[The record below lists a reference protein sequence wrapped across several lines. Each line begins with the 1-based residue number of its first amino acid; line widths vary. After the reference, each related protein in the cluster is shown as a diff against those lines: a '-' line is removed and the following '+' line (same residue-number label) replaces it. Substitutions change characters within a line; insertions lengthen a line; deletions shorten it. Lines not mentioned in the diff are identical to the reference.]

1 MIMYLTVS
9 KPRVPFG
16 ALACNIDRMFDD
28 MFTCRPTAE
37 SEMGWAPRADVH
49 ENDNAFVVQLDLPG
63 VEKDNV
69 KVKFEDDTLVV
80 SGERK
85 HESNADEKNFH
96 RVERS
101 HGSFTRSISV
111 PKDVDSE
118 KISASFKNGVLEITL
133 PKTDEVKSKE
143 IEIKVS

>member
-1 MIMYLTVS
+1 MYLTVS

-16 ALACNIDRMFDD
+16 ALACNIDRMFGD
-28 MFTCRPTAE
+28 MFSGHPIVE
-37 SEMGWAPRADVH
+37 SETGWAPRADVH

-85 HESNADEKNFH
+85 YESNVDEKNFH
-96 RVERS
+96 RVERIY
-101 HGSFTRSISV
+101 GSFTRSISI
-111 PKDVDSE
+111 PKEVDSE

-133 PKTDEVKSKE
+133 PKTEEVKPKE

>member
-1 MIMYLTVS
+1 MYLTVS
-9 KPRVPFG
+9 KPRIPFG
-16 ALACNIDRMFDD
+16 AMACNIDRMFEN
-28 MFTCRPTAE
+28 MFTGRSMVE
-37 SEMGWAPRADVH
+37 NGMDWVPRADVH

-85 HESNADEKNFH
+85 HESSVDEKNFH
-96 RVERS
+96 RVERAY
-101 HGSFTRSISV
+101 GSFTRSISV

-133 PKTDEVKSKE
+133 PKADDVKGKE
-143 IEIKVS
+143 IEIKVN

>member
-1 MIMYLTVS
+1 MYLTVS
-9 KPRVPFG
+9 KPRIPFG

-69 KVKFEDDTLVV
+69 KVKFEEFKEQKKELAPQLAEKSGSHLVT
-80 SGERK
+80 
-85 HESNADEKNFH
+85 
-96 RVERS
+96 RVGNVVVLYR
-101 HGSFTRSISV
+101 
-111 PKDVDSE
+111 PK
-118 KISASFKNGVLEITL
+118 
-133 PKTDEVKSKE
+133 P
-143 IEIKVS
+143 IEENPSP

>member
-1 MIMYLTVS
+1 MYLTVS

-16 ALACNIDRMFDD
+16 AMACNFDRMFDE
-28 MFTCRPTAE
+28 MFTGRPTAE
-37 SEMGWAPRADVH
+37 SEAGWVPRADVH

-85 HESNADEKNFH
+85 HESSVDEKNFH
-96 RVERS
+96 RVERAY
-101 HGSFTRSISV
+101 GSFTRSISI

-133 PKTDEVKSKE
+133 PKADEVKAKE

>member
-9 KPRVPFG
+9 KPRLPFG
-16 ALACNIDRMFDD
+16 TLAYNIDRVFDE
-28 MFTCRPTAE
+28 MFTGRPMVE
-37 SEMGWAPRADVH
+37 SEVGWVPRADVH
-49 ENDNAFVVQLDLPG
+49 EQDHAFVVQLDLPG

-69 KVKFEDDTLVV
+69 KVKFEDNTLVV

-85 HESNADEKNFH
+85 YESTTDEKSFH
-96 RVERS
+96 RVERIY
-101 HGSFTRSISV
+101 GSFTRSISV
-111 PKDVDSE
+111 PKDIDSE

-133 PKTDEVKSKE
+133 PKTNEVKPKE

>member
-1 MIMYLTVS
+1 MYLTVS
-9 KPRVPFG
+9 KPRIPFG
-16 ALACNIDRMFDD
+16 ALACNIDRVFDE
-28 MFTCRPTAE
+28 MFTSRPMAE
-37 SEMGWAPRADVH
+37 SEIGWTPRADVH
-49 ENDNAFVVQLDLPG
+49 ENDNNFVVQLDLPG

-85 HESNADEKNFH
+85 YESNIDEKNFH
-96 RVERS
+96 RVERIY
-101 HGSFTRSISV
+101 GSFTRSISV

-133 PKTDEVKSKE
+133 PKTEEVKPKE
-143 IEIKVS
+143 IEIKVN

>member
-1 MIMYLTVS
+1 MYLTVS

-16 ALACNIDRMFDD
+16 ALACNIDRWFDD
-28 MFTCRPTAE
+28 MFSMRPVTE
-37 SEMGWAPRADVH
+37 SEIGWVPRADVH
-49 ENDNAFVVQLDLPG
+49 ESDNAFIVQLDLPG

-85 HESNADEKNFH
+85 YESSVDEKNFH
-96 RVERS
+96 RVERIY
-101 HGSFTRSISV
+101 GSFTRSIAI
-111 PKDVDSE
+111 PRDVDSE

-133 PKTDEVKSKE
+133 PKTEEVKPKE

>member
-1 MIMYLTVS
+1 MYLTVS

-16 ALACNIDRMFDD
+16 ALACNIDRWFDD
-28 MFTCRPTAE
+28 MLGWNPMVGP
-37 SEMGWAPRADVH
+37 EMGWTPRADVH
-49 ENDNAFVVQLDLPG
+49 ENDNTFVVQLDLPG

-85 HESNADEKNFH
+85 HESTADEKNFH
-96 RVERS
+96 RVERVY
-101 HGSFTRSISV
+101 GSFTRSISV

-133 PKTDEVKSKE
+133 PKADDVKSKE

>member
-1 MIMYLTVS
+1 MYLTVS

-16 ALACNIDRMFDD
+16 ALACNIDRWFDD
-28 MFTCRPTAE
+28 MFTGHPMAE
-37 SEMGWAPRADVH
+37 SETGWVPRADVH

-63 VEKDNV
+63 VEKENV

-85 HESNADEKNFH
+85 HESIADEKNFH
-96 RVERS
+96 RVERVY
-101 HGSFTRSISV
+101 GSFTRSISV

-133 PKTDEVKSKE
+133 PKADEVKAKE
-143 IEIKVS
+143 IEIKVN

>member
-1 MIMYLTVS
+1 MYLTVS

-16 ALACNIDRMFDD
+16 ALACNIDRWFDD
-28 MFTCRPTAE
+28 MFSGRPMVE
-37 SEMGWAPRADVH
+37 SEMGWVPRADVH

-69 KVKFEDDTLVV
+69 KVKFEDNTLVV

-85 HESNADEKNFH
+85 YESNTDEKNFH
-96 RVERS
+96 RVERIY
-101 HGSFTRSISV
+101 GTFTRSIAV
-111 PKDVDSE
+111 PKDVDAD
-118 KISASFKNGVLEITL
+118 KISANFKNGVLEITL
-133 PKTDEVKSKE
+133 PKAEEVKPKE

>member
-1 MIMYLTVS
+1 MYLTVS
-9 KPRVPFG
+9 KPRIPFG
-16 ALACNIDRMFDD
+16 AMACNIDRMFDE
-28 MFTCRPTAE
+28 MFTGRSTAE
-37 SEMGWAPRADVH
+37 GEPGWVPRADVH
-49 ENDNAFVVQLDLPG
+49 EDENAFVVQLDLPG
-63 VEKDNV
+63 VEKDNI
-69 KVKFEDDTLVV
+69 KVKFGDDTLVV

-96 RVERS
+96 RVERAY
-101 HGSFTRSISV
+101 GSFTRSISV

-133 PKTDEVKSKE
+133 PKADEVKAKE

>member
-16 ALACNIDRMFDD
+16 TLAYNIDRVFDE
-28 MFTCRPTAE
+28 MFTGRPMVE
-37 SEMGWAPRADVH
+37 SEVGWVPRADVH
-49 ENDNAFVVQLDLPG
+49 EQDHAFVVQLDLPG

-69 KVKFEDDTLVV
+69 KVKFEDNTLVV

-85 HESNADEKNFH
+85 YESTTDEKSFH
-96 RVERS
+96 RVERIY
-101 HGSFTRSISV
+101 GSFTRSISV
-111 PKDVDSE
+111 PKDIDSE

-133 PKTDEVKSKE
+133 PKTNEVKPKE

>member
-1 MIMYLTVS
+1 MYLTVS

-16 ALACNIDRMFDD
+16 ALACNIDRWFDD
-28 MFTCRPTAE
+28 MFTGRPVVD
-37 SEMGWAPRADVH
+37 SEMGWVPRADVH

-63 VEKDNV
+63 VEKDKV

-85 HESNADEKNFH
+85 YESNVDEKNFH
-96 RVERS
+96 RVERIY
-101 HGSFTRSISV
+101 GSFTRSISV

-118 KISASFKNGVLEITL
+118 RISASFKNGVLEITL
-133 PKTDEVKSKE
+133 PKTEEVKPKE
-143 IEIKVS
+143 IEIRVS

>member
-1 MIMYLTVS
+1 MYLTVS
-9 KPRVPFG
+9 KPRIPFG
-16 ALACNIDRMFDD
+16 ALACNIDRWFDD
-28 MFTCRPTAE
+28 MFSMRPMTE
-37 SEMGWAPRADVH
+37 SEIGWVPRADVH
-49 ENDNAFVVQLDLPG
+49 ESDNAFVVQLDLPG

-85 HESNADEKNFH
+85 YESSVDEKNFH
-96 RVERS
+96 RVERVY
-101 HGSFTRSISV
+101 GSFTRSIAI
-111 PKDVDSE
+111 PRDVDSE

-133 PKTDEVKSKE
+133 PKTEEVKPKE

>member
-1 MIMYLTVS
+1 MYLTVS

-16 ALACNIDRMFDD
+16 AMACNIDRMFDE
-28 MFTCRPTAE
+28 MFTGRPTDE
-37 SEMGWAPRADVH
+37 SETGWVPRADVH
-49 ENDNAFVVQLDLPG
+49 ENDNAFIVQLDLPG

-69 KVKFEDDTLVV
+69 KVKFEDDKLVV

-85 HESNADEKNFH
+85 HESNVDEKNFH
-96 RVERS
+96 RVERVY
-101 HGSFTRSISV
+101 GSFTRSISV

-133 PKTDEVKSKE
+133 PKADEVKAKE

>member
-1 MIMYLTVS
+1 MYLTVS

-16 ALACNIDRMFDD
+16 AMACNIDRMFDE
-28 MFTCRPTAE
+28 MFTGRSTAE
-37 SEMGWAPRADVH
+37 GETAWVPRTDVH

-96 RVERS
+96 RVERAY
-101 HGSFTRSISV
+101 GSFTRSISV

-133 PKTDEVKSKE
+133 PKADEVKAKE